1 MKKIIIIGAGFA
13 GLSSLAVLSKNT
25 AALGL
30 NLTLI
35 NDKDRFSFLPMLP
48 DCLGRGID
56 PNNLAYDL
64 RVLNRKKNVSFIKD
78 RVLAIDLE
86 NREIRT
92 TALKLDYDFL
102 IIASGSETNFYGN
115 KQIQEYAFKLDDV
128 RDASLIAEALRDKSY
143 ENYLIAGGGYT
154 GIEVATSLRRYFKKS
169 GLRRKIIILERAP
182 SVLGSLPAWMK
193 EYVLDNLHRLDIDV
207 LVNSGIASLENRRVK
222 LSDGRVF
229 NGSML
234 IWAAGVKT
242 SDFIQDLKVDKNH
255 QGRIKVDEFLRVNNS
270 CFAAGDSGYF
280 MHKDNFLRM
289 AVQFAIKE
297 GFYAAVNIKRIIAGK
312 SLIRYRPL
320 DLGYVIPMANN
331 RSCGIILGIKMK
343 GLLPTLMHYLMCLY
357 RSRNFKNRIGIISDL
372 IRSRYGHHEIK
383 VRI

>member
-35 NDKDRFSFLPMLP
+35 NDKDYFSFLPMLP
-48 DCLGRGID
+48 DCLGRGIN

-64 RVLNRKKNVSFIKD
+64 RVLSRKKNISFIKD

-86 NREIRT
+86 KREVRT

-115 KQIQEYAFKLDDV
+115 QQIKESALKLDDV
-128 RDASLIAEALRDKSY
+128 SDASLMAEAIKNRSY

-154 GIEVATSLRRYFKKS
+154 GIEVATNLRLYFKKS
-169 GLRRKIIILERAP
+169 GWQKRIIILERAP
-182 SVLGSLPAWMK
+182 SVLGPLPLWMK
-193 EYVLDNLHRLDIDV
+193 DYVLDNLRKLEIEV
-207 LVNSGIASLENRRVK
+207 LVNSQIDSFENEKLK
-222 LSDGRVF
+222 LSDGSVF
-229 NGSML
+229 NRSML

-242 SDFIQDLKVDKNH
+242 SDFIQDLKIDKNP

-280 MHKDNFLRM
+280 MHKDIFLRM

-297 GFYAAVNIKRIIAGK
+297 GACAAVNIKRIIEGK
-312 SLIRYRPL
+312 NLIRYKPL

-331 RSCGIILGIKMK
+331 RSCGIILGIKVK

-357 RSRNFKNRIGIISDL
+357 RLRSIKNKIGIVIDL
-372 IRSRYGHHEIK
+372 MKSCLNIR
-383 VRI
+383 